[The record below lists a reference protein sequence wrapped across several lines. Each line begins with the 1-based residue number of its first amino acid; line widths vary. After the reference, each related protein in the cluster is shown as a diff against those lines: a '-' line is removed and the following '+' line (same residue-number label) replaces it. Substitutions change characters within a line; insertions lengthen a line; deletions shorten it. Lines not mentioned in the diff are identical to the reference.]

1 MDDIIVSID
10 IGTSKVCTLIG
21 KVNNANSI
29 EIIGSGIA
37 PCNGVKKGIIV
48 DVESTSRS
56 IMESVRYAESEA
68 GMKVG
73 SAYINIIGM
82 HIDVIPNKSWLNM
95 SSDNREIT
103 RKDVDRLLQEVCYV
117 DLTEDKQIIDVI
129 PHQFIIDGYDEI
141 MDPVGMMGVKLEVE
155 ADIIAGKITSVRN
168 IVRSVEKAGLK
179 IDGLIAEAFASGHIL
194 LTPEEKEMGTILI
207 DVGGGVTNVAV
218 FKNKRLVFYD
228 SIPVGGDHI
237 TNDISIGLKVPYSE
251 SEKIKRQY
259 ELALSSLIKNDQLIT
274 VNDIN
279 DNKRKSIR
287 ISEVVEVIEA
297 RVYEIF
303 SLCRKLIQ
311 ESGTSI
317 DSGMNIVLT
326 GGGISYVD
334 GNRQLAE
341 EVFELPARVASF
353 KAVNIEKP
361 EYAVAA
367 GMIMYISSMCSKE
380 KSGSIISDQKENN
393 SEKKTGLSGLFSK
406 IIEFFRKLF

>member
-10 IGTSKVCTLIG
+10 IGTTKVCTLIG
-21 KVNNANSI
+21 KVNKANDI

-37 PCNGVKKGIIV
+37 PCSGVKKGIIV
-48 DVESTSRS
+48 DIESTSQS
-56 IMESVRYAESEA
+56 IMESVRNAESEA

-82 HIDVIPNKSWLNM
+82 HIDVIGNKSWLNM

-103 RKDVDRLLQEVCYV
+103 KSDVDKLLQEVCYV

-155 ADIIAGKITSVRN
+155 ADIIAGKIASVRN

-179 IDGLIAEAFASGHIL
+179 IDGLIAEAFASGHLL
-194 LTPEEKEMGTILI
+194 LTPEEREMGTILI
-207 DVGGGVTNVAV
+207 DVGGGVTDVSV
-218 FKNKRLVFYD
+218 FKNKRIVFYD

-237 TNDISIGLKVPYSE
+237 TNDISIGLKIPYSE
-251 SEKIKRQY
+251 SEKIKKQY
-259 ELALSSLIKNDQLIT
+259 ELALLSLIENDQLIT
-274 VNDIN
+274 VSDIN

-287 ISEVVEVIEA
+287 VSEVVEVIEA

-303 SLCRKLIQ
+303 SLCNNLIRN
-311 ESGTSI
+311 SGISI
-317 DSGMNIVLT
+317 DSGMNVVLT
-326 GGGISYVD
+326 GGGISHID

-341 EVFELPARVASF
+341 EVFGLPARVASLNA
-353 KAVNIEKP
+353 AVLEKP

-367 GMIMYISSMCSKE
+367 GMITYISSMCK
-380 KSGSIISDQKENN
+380 KDNAGSIISEQKTNN
-393 SEKKTGLSGLFSK
+393 TEKKTGFFKK
-406 IIEFFRKLF
+406 IIEFIRSLF

>member
-1 MDDIIVSID
+1 VDDIIVSID

>member
-1 MDDIIVSID
+1 VNDIIVSID

-21 KVNNANSI
+21 RVNSTSNI

-56 IMESVRYAESEA
+56 IMESVRFAESEA

-82 HIDVIPNKSWLNM
+82 HIVVISNKSWLNM

-194 LTPEEKEMGTILI
+194 LSPEEKEMGAILI

-218 FKNKRLVFYD
+218 YKNKRIVFYD
-228 SIPVGGDHI
+228 SLPVGGDHI
-237 TNDISIGLKVPYSE
+237 TNDISIGLKIPYSE

-259 ELALSSLIKNDQLIT
+259 ELALSTLIKNDQLIT
-274 VNDIN
+274 VSDIN

-303 SLCRKLIQ
+303 SLCRNLIQ
-311 ESGTSI
+311 ESGISI
-317 DSGMNIVLT
+317 DPGMNVVLT

-334 GNRQLAE
+334 GNWQLAE
-341 EVFELPARVASF
+341 EVFELPTRVASF

-367 GMIMYISSMCSKE
+367 GMIMYISSMYSRE
-380 KSGSIISDQKENN
+380 KSGSTIREQNVNN
-393 SEKKTGLSGLFSK
+393 SEKKTGILNKL
-406 IIEFFRKLF
+406 IEFFRRLF